1 MKNVRRY
8 CVFTLLFVSG
18 LANTGEARKSEPMPM
33 PLSEPVKCYQIVWGS
48 KDNPSLGLTA
58 GQAID
63 LCSGATDALRVTRCF
78 AQAWAHADDGG
89 LGLTAG
95 QAIRLCKANAV
106 HAGG

>member
-1 MKNVRRY
+1 MKNVRRC
-8 CVFTLLFVSG
+8 CVLTLLFVSE
-18 LANTGEARKSEPMPM
+18 LANAGEPRKGEQM

-48 KDNPSLGLTA
+48 KDNPGLGLPA

-63 LCSGATDALRVTRCF
+63 LCSGATDALRVVRCF
-78 AQAWAHADDGG
+78 AQAWAHTDDGG